1 MKKTLLFFLL
11 LVASLPLWAQQDP
24 MYSQYMFNGLVLNP
38 AYAGSR
44 EAINVTALHRTQ
56 WVGIPGAPTTTTFSA
71 HAPVKKDN
79 IGLGLIFVNDRIGVT
94 ETNNL
99 GFNYAYMIKMSKG
112 VLSLGLQASVMQYR
126 ADFTSVIHSFSPDVF
141 DPSFSSVVNRWLPNF
156 GTGAYYRTDRFYVG
170 LSMPNILTNNL
181 NGETNVAFIG
191 NNRARQYRHAF
202 LTSGYV
208 FDITK
213 GLKLR
218 PSFLLKYVDG
228 APLEL
233 DLNANLWL
241 YDMFA
246 VGLSYRSFDSID
258 ALFEFQV
265 TPQLSLGYA
274 YDYTLTPLGR
284 FTSGTHEIMIR
295 YEFGFGKSRIITPRY
310 F

>member
-1 MKKTLLFFLL
+1 MKKTLLFLFFLA
-11 LVASLPLWAQQDP
+11 VSLPVWAQQDP
-24 MYSQYMFNGLVLNP
+24 MYTQYMFNGLVLNP

-44 EAINVTALHRTQ
+44 EAINITALHRTQ
-56 WVGIPGAPTTTTFSA
+56 WVGIPGAPTTTTLSA

-79 IGLGLIFVNDRIGVT
+79 IGLGLILVNDRIGVT
-94 ETNNL
+94 ETNNV
-99 GFNYAYMIKMSKG
+99 GFNYAYMLKMRKG
-112 VLSLGLQASVMQYR
+112 ILSLGLQASVMQYR
-126 ADFTSVIHSFSPDVF
+126 ADFASVIHNFSPDVF
-141 DPSFSSVVNRWLPNF
+141 DPSFASVVNRWLPNF
-156 GTGAYYRTDRFYVG
+156 GTGVYYRTNKFYAG
-170 LSMPNILTNNL
+170 LSIPNILTNNL
-181 NGETNVAFIG
+181 NGETNIAFIG
-191 NNRARQYRHAF
+191 SNRARQYRHAF
-202 LTSGYV
+202 FTSGYV
-208 FDITK
+208 FDVTK
-213 GLKLR
+213 GLKLK

-228 APLEL
+228 APLEI

-284 FTSGTHEIMIR
+284 YTSGTHEIMIR